1 MGLSHRLYGTGEA
14 VAFLLAI
21 LSVAVAFLFNFS
33 RPVEGVLLPTL
44 AFAIAIIPHELAH
57 RQTARTR
64 GCLSRFMLYPQGF
77 LATLT
82 VNLAMGALT
91 HGPLLFLS
99 GYTFISC
106 PGYTR
111 EDEGLIS
118 LAGPLTNIAISLIS
132 LSLLYF
138 VYLNNL
144 LYYYFILISM
154 KLNSFVAFFNLLPLG
169 PLDGAKIFRWNIAL
183 WAVAIAASFWLWQF
197 A

>member
-1 MGLSHRLYGTGEA
+1 MGLSYQLYRTGEA
-14 VAFLLAI
+14 IAFALAI

-33 RPVEGVLLPTL
+33 RPIEGVLLPTL

-57 RQTARTR
+57 RQTARAR
-64 GCLSRFMLYPQGF
+64 GCWSRFVLYPPGF
-77 LATLT
+77 LATFF
-82 VNLAMGALT
+82 VNLAMGMLT
-91 HGPLLFLS
+91 HRPLLFLS
-99 GYTFISC
+99 GYTLISC

-138 VYLNNL
+138 VYLDS
-144 LYYYFILISM
+144 LYYYFILILM
-154 KLNSFVAFFNLLPLG
+154 ELNSFVAFFNLLPLG
-169 PLDGAKIFRWNIAL
+169 PLDGAKIFRWNTAL
-183 WAVAIAASFWLWQF
+183 WAVAIAVSFWLWQL